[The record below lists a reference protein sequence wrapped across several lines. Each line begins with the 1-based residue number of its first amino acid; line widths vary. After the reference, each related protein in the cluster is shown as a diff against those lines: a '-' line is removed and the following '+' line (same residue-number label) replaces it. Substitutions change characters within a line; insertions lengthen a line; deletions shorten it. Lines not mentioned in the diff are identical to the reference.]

1 MVLLALDFGDV
12 VYSWSSATVIC
23 LLVFGTAVMALFV
36 VNEWKIAKNPIIPVW
51 LFTSPTKIAPYVVF
65 ACNSYVFIGQAYYLP
80 LYAQSVLTASALTS
94 GLYLLPLIVSE

>member
-65 ACNSYVFIGQAYYLP
+65 ACNSYV
-80 LYAQSVLTASALTS
+80 
-94 GLYLLPLIVSE
+94 LLDRHITCPYMHNPS